1 MKHCTIIIALLALV
15 LNLILALLLL
25 KNGFLCNSIDNLKN
39 PVIITSICKDKINQV
54 DTQKTNNA
62 VTTTKKITGYGYF
75 RASSSTT
82 LYNKYPGYVKKVYF
96 YSNQRV
102 KAGDVILEYDDFDLR
117 KEITSVENSI
127 ANTKE
132 ELKQSELK
140 LKRIQLDPLPSDY
153 RNASQKTLRAKEL
166 MDRARNEWRAFDRLF
181 KSKSVSE
188 LDLRSKRQAFLD
200 SQAAYQIA
208 LADESK
214 VNCGLSQLYI
224 SEATEAVKSIKV
236 KLAGLERT
244 LAILQEQRKYYK
256 IVTPYDGIIQTNS
269 DTIHSWNSAAT
280 SAAVIHAPRRGYY
293 LYSYFEEK
301 DIHHLKEGLLGR
313 FYSND
318 NGKYYNAKCF
328 EITRSRTAVGEKVYH
343 LAKWIVTSP
352 VEKDLRYKGKGLRIN
367 GSVIVEVE
375 VKN

>member
-1 MKHCTIIIALLALV
+1 MKYCTIIISFVALILNLV
-15 LNLILALLLL
+15 LVVILFN
-25 KNGFLCNSIDNLKN
+25 NGWLFNKVNNLKETTAIAS
-39 PVIITSICKDKINQV
+39 PIKEKCKLE
-54 DTQKTNNA
+54 TNCQTTCNKKL
-62 VTTTKKITGYGYF
+62 VSVQETTTPVTKPTKQIIKGYGYF

-82 LYNKYPGYVKKVYF
+82 LYNKYAGYVKKVYF
-96 YSNQRV
+96 YTNQRV

-117 KEITSVENSI
+117 KEITTVENNI

-140 LKRIQLDPLPSDY
+140 LKRIKLDPLPSDY

-166 MDRARNEWRAFDRLF
+166 MDRARNEWRAFDRLY

-236 KLAGLERT
+236 KLEGLEKT

-256 IVTPYDGIIQTNS
+256 ITTPYTGIIQTNS
-269 DTIHSWNSAAT
+269 DTVHSWNSAA
-280 SAAVIHAPRRGYY
+280 S
-293 LYSYFEEK
+293 
-301 DIHHLKEGLLGR
+301 
-313 FYSND
+313 
-318 NGKYYNAKCF
+318 
-328 EITRSRTAVGEKVYH
+328 
-343 LAKWIVTSP
+343 
-352 VEKDLRYKGKGLRIN
+352 
-367 GSVIVEVE
+367 
-375 VKN
+375 